1 MKRPRFWVGP
11 FVAGCC
17 FALGYGITQ
26 RVITLQSNAEKPK
39 PEAFSPALFPGES
52 LEGLR
57 GRNGQSS
64 DLQVDLAALEA
75 RLEAERKRKEEAE
88 KPADQDGLAEQELQ
102 ATGTDPVP
110 PAQPAWT
117 EPALPALD
125 LDPPVAAPPAAP
137 NPPVQPAVVAEP
149 EAPPPPAPADQTPLA
164 PPPPIPPPPPA
175 PLPAQP

>member
-26 RVITLQSNAEKPK
+26 RVITLQSNAEQPK
-39 PEAFSPALFPGES
+39 PEAFSPAVFPGES

-64 DLQVDLAALEA
+64 DLQVDLMALEA
-75 RLEAERKRKEEAE
+75 RLKAEREGVEEAE

-102 ATGTDPVP
+102 ATGPVQAP
-110 PAQPAWT
+110 PVQPTWT
-117 EPALPALD
+117 EPTLPAP
-125 LDPPVAAPPAAP
+125 DPEPTVVDPEPPPA
-137 NPPVQPAVVAEP
+137 PPVQPAVVTEP
-149 EAPPPPAPADQTPLA
+149 LPSPAPALEEPVPVAPPPPLPVE
-164 PPPPIPPPPPA
+164 PPA